1 MIARIAESSVHSWG
15 SLTEKND
22 GVRPACPHMKGN
34 TAHAMALGNPIRNF
48 NFPMLHI
55 DFWTSRHFTLS

>member
-1 MIARIAESSVHSWG
+1 MQ
-15 SLTEKND
+15 
-22 GVRPACPHMKGN
+22 
-34 TAHAMALGNPIRNF
+34 MALGNPIRNF